1 METTHDGSTEMVVLD
16 EAFIRITHQTANDL
30 IVLRWKGYADPT
42 NYRKGLNTGLDHV
55 QKHGIKR
62 WLADLRHMDA
72 ILASEEKWTNEDWFP
87 RLIKAGKLRRMA
99 ILPSKDFFNK
109 MSVERIMDYS
119 AGAIQ
124 FKVGYFPDEPSSMEW
139 LFDEAM
145 SAANA

>member
-1 METTHDGSTEMVVLD
+1 MEPTDDGSNEQVVLN
-16 EAFIRITHQTANDL
+16 EAFLTITHQRNKGL
-30 IVLRWKGYADPT
+30 IILRWKGYADPA
-42 NYRKGLNTGLDHV
+42 NYRRGLDTAREYVATH
-55 QKHGIKR
+55 KIKR

-87 RLIKAGKLRRMA
+87 RLIKTGELRRMA

-124 FKVGYFPDEPSSMEW
+124 FKVGYFPDEPSSLEW

-145 SAANA
+145 SAATA